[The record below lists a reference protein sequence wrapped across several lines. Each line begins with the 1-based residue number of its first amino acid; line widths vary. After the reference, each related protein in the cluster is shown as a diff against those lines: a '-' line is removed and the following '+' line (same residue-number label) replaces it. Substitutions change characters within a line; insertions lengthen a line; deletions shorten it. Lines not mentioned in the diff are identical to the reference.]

1 MTLDH
6 AYKAALLG
14 LLLPTAL
21 TEKHILLKTHT
32 RETYNKGSRFSA
44 APQLYFISLYSITTL
59 SPTTRPV
66 TTKPLYFKREGDHG
80 APSVSSIPLLDWGE
94 VVTH

>member
-44 APQLYFISLYSITTL
+44 APQLYLISL
-59 SPTTRPV
+59 
-66 TTKPLYFKREGDHG
+66 
-80 APSVSSIPLLDWGE
+80 
-94 VVTH
+94 